1 MKISDLPYIALRCLI
16 LTIIVE
22 CLIAFILGYRKKD
35 LLNILL
41 ANAITNPIVSTIP
54 VYVNVKYGLL
64 YRNIC
69 LLVLELLVL
78 IVEGLIYNK
87 YITRRKINPFVLS
100 LILNMSSY
108 LIGEV
113 INYLVY

>member
-78 IVEGLIYNK
+78 IVEGYIYKK
-87 YITRRKINPFVLS
+87 YLKNRKINPYILS
-100 LILNMSSY
+100 LILNISSY
-108 LIGEV
+108 LIGMI
-113 INYLVY
+113 INYL